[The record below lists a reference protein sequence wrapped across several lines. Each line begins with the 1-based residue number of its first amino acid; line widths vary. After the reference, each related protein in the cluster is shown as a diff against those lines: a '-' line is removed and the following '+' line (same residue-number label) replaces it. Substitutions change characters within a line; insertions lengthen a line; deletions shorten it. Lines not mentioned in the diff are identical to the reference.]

1 MLIYREKLYFK
12 SPIEHVFKCITSFE
26 FNKQFFKNSLGKL
39 DGRQSKVIKLKY
51 DKKSDEL
58 TVLSDKPLFKI
69 APDRNEKYN
78 YTSGMLVPLADA
90 LRIFGTAKIE
100 CWLSEQN
107 GITEVYCEINSVRN
121 PGIIW
126 RIFAKIVV
134 FVLKIKNRED
144 TANYIKYV
152 ESSA

>member
-1 MLIYREKLYFK
+1 M
-12 SPIEHVFKCITSFE
+12 S
-26 FNKQFFKNSLGKL
+26 KL
-39 DGRQSKVIKLKY
+39 DGRQSKGIILKY
-51 DKKSDEL
+51 DKELDEL
-58 TVLSDKPLFKI
+58 TVVADKPLFKI
-69 APDRNEKYN
+69 APDRDEKYN
-78 YTSGMLVPLADA
+78 YTSGRFVPLADA
-90 LRIFGTAKIE
+90 LGKFGMAKIE
-100 CWLSEQN
+100 CWLSEQK

-134 FVLKIKNRED
+134 FVLKIKNREE